1 MKSQAPW
8 KLIYSRPAV
17 WQVSGL
23 KIGRWGPVCF
33 LELPREETE
42 NRVYPVTIW
51 DQRRMNRA
59 TELVSRSLNG
69 LVAAFKV
76 MEEWATLP
84 SRASAGSSFP
94 EIYWYDATVGLR
106 H

>member
-1 MKSQAPW
+1 MS
-8 KLIYSRPAV
+8 
-17 WQVSGL
+17 
-23 KIGRWGPVCF
+23 
-33 LELPREETE
+33 
-42 NRVYPVTIW
+42 
-51 DQRRMNRA
+51 RA

-76 MEEWATLP
+76 TEEWVTVP
-84 SRASAGSSFP
+84 SGASVRSSFP

>member
-1 MKSQAPW
+1 MNSQALW
-8 KLIYSRPAV
+8 KLIYSRSAV
-17 WQVSGL
+17 WQVPGL
-23 KIGRWGPVCF
+23 KIGRWGSSLLLRAF
-33 LELPREETE
+33 LG
-42 NRVYPVTIW
+42 VTIW
-51 DQRRMNRA
+51 GQRRMSRA

-76 MEEWATLP
+76 TEEWVTVP
-84 SRASAGSSFP
+84 SGASVRSSFP